1 MSCVVCWEKPTRRLR
16 LREILGVLA
25 YCRVMPR
32 PKRPSPASLCD
43 DWPNTVSADPAAEKV
58 RLLAVRLIAVMG
70 TQSQRAVATK
80 ADVDYS
86 ALSDLLA
93 GRSWPDSRT
102 IANLEVGL
110 NRALWPPHKRA

>member
-1 MSCVVCWEKPTRRLR
+1 MSVRSCWEKPTRRLW
-16 LREILGVLA
+16 LRRILGLLP
-25 YCRVMPR
+25 YCQVMPR

-43 DWPNTVSADPAAEKV
+43 DWPNAVCTDPAAEKV
-58 RLLAVRLIAVMG
+58 RLLAVRVLAAMG
-70 TQSQRAVATK
+70 TLSQRTVATK